1 MNWHSASDF
10 FSMGG
15 YALYVWGSVGVC
27 TAGLLI
33 EVVALRLR
41 RRAALALLRRQHA
54 VQQLEQMERGGL
66 SEVELPV
73 GLRQEAA

>member
-10 FSMGG
+10 FAMGG
-15 YALYVWGSVGVC
+15 YALYVWGSVGLC
-27 TAGLLI
+27 AAALLF

-41 RRAALALLRRQHA
+41 RRTALSLLRRQHA
-54 VQQLEQMERGGL
+54 VQQLEQMERGRL
-66 SEVELPV
+66 SEVELPS

>member
-10 FSMGG
+10 FAMGG

-27 TAGLLI
+27 AAGLLI

-41 RRAALALLRRQHA
+41 RHAALAMLRRQHA
-54 VQQLEQMERGGL
+54 VQQLEQMEHLRL
-66 SEVELPV
+66 SEVDLQS

>member
-10 FSMGG
+10 FAMGG
-15 YALYVWGSVGVC
+15 YALYVWGSVGAC
-27 TAGLLI
+27 AAGLLL

-41 RRAALALLRRQHA
+41 RRTALSMLRRQHA
-54 VQQLEQMERGGL
+54 VQQIEQMERARL
-66 SEVELPV
+66 SEISLQA